1 MSCSS
6 LLLRF
11 ASAAVFFVTASMA
24 QADDALQAEARRLF
38 EQGNQQLDRGAYVEA
53 LASFE
58 QAYARWQN
66 PKILLNVATTLRQ
79 LGRLAQAGDRYEQ
92 YLNDPG
98 ADASK
103 RDQARSAME
112 EIDKAV
118 AHLTVSVNKQGAEAR
133 IDGAVVSIGGAR
145 PLRVEAGR
153 HTLIVSA
160 SGHRTVVRDVALVAG
175 ERRTLELSLEAEAV
189 TPVAKEPGSKE
200 KPLPGAEPA
209 RQTEKDQLRPEAS
222 ASGLGVVLRADIDG
236 KLRGAVAAIGGS
248 YGVARWADL
257 QATALLGRDKGFEAG
272 ASFHF
277 GQGIVKPLVFVGI
290 PVFFAD
296 GARPGGHVA
305 AGVRVDPWEQV
316 GLLGQLGV
324 AAFASA
330 PDHYDRATF
339 LPSVGAQGRF

>member
-11 ASAAVFFVTASMA
+11 ASAALLVVTASIA
-24 QADDALQAEARRLF
+24 QADDASQAEARRLF

-103 RDQARSAME
+103 RDQAKSAME

-118 AHLTVSVNKQGAEAR
+118 AHLTVSVAKQGAEAR
-133 IDGAVVSIGGAR
+133 IDGAVVSIGGPR

-153 HTLIVSA
+153 HTIIVSA
-160 SGHRTVVRDVALVAG
+160 PGHRTVVRDVTLAAG
-175 ERRTLELSLEAEAV
+175 ERRTLELSLEAEKAAP
-189 TPVAKEPGSKE
+189 PVADSGSGAKSQ
-200 KPLPGAEPA
+200 PVAEPI
-209 RQTEKDQLRPEAS
+209 RGREKEQAPAGAS

-236 KLRGAVAAIGGS
+236 KLRGAVAAIGAS
-248 YGVARWADL
+248 HGVARWADL
-257 QATALLGRDKGFEAG
+257 QVTGLLGRDKGFEAG
-272 ASFHF
+272 ASFFF
-277 GQGIVKPLVFVGI
+277 GQGMVKPLVFVGI

-296 GARPGGHVA
+296 GARPGGHLA
-305 AGVRVDPWEQV
+305 AGVRVDPWEHV
-316 GLLGQLGV
+316 GFLAQLGV

-339 LPSVGAQGRF
+339 LPSVGVQGRF